1 MSSVT
6 IESCDNALWFYNKN
20 NEESASVWNPKIV
33 CLLSETQTGSFLCF
47 LFGRKLVFFLCL
59 SFLYLETL
67 DHTQEGS

>member
-33 CLLSETQTGSFLCF
+33 CLLSETQTGGFLC
-47 LFGRKLVFFLCL
+47 VFCL
-59 SFLYLETL
+59 EES
-67 DHTQEGS
+67 